1 MSLLYDMDA
10 IKGYLLAKKNGFTQ
24 ELFLETYGEITREE
38 SERLAKAKEGTS
50 LVANIAG
57 TLSGYITEPE
67 TLIDFAS
74 PGKIIGSTIAKGAA
88 KAFVTEAAYAGV
100 SEVMRQKK
108 IRQHMERAGLEYTL
122 WDSTKEVL
130 INSGFAGTLRGIG
143 SAVMDWRVVSKIN
156 NGITNATDK
165 EIFDRFARRENFK
178 LTQNSN
184 KHLRL
189 MEQTEADIEAGK
201 NTEVSAHTDIDINT
215 RTDDAVE
222 ANDFRQRLGEDYVAK
237 GYDAEEKA
245 LNDTIEAD
253 PIPDDVY
260 GGMATNEDGD
270 ALIREYATH
279 PEIEAELRELD
290 ELELRM
296 KSAQESPRFEEAIE
310 GARERSFKDTRSP
323 TRIVTKGTL
332 VRDEARFGGED
343 LTTRL
348 APITEKNHNYDF
360 SLTKQDIANFE
371 KGNITDELLAK
382 IEDDLA
388 VLENDPTYQLIQEAV
403 DDGVELRPDGNLYDI
418 DGNKLFAKG
427 LDNLVAGGVAGVEVD
442 EEGNITLDPAK
453 FVLGMAGL
461 SVAKR
466 IANMNTVQEAFK
478 GYVGRQLEKFEQ
490 TRVGQA
496 VTGLQKIVPDDNSI
510 HEQGYDPKGDN

>member
-1 MSLLYDMDA
+1 MAELQFDLPLGDTEKEPEELSGFQVGYQETKLRHGAGIEDKTFQRLLTNYPDYNENAEAYQSMASVWDNNKPGYVAAIDNNVFALTEDNEVTVGEGHNAGMSLLYDMDA

-67 TLIDFAS
+67 TLVDFAS
-74 PGKIIGSTIAKGAA
+74 PSKIIGSTIAKGAA

-323 TRIVTKGTL
+323 TRIVTKG
-332 VRDEARFGGED
+332 
-343 LTTRL
+343 
-348 APITEKNHNYDF
+348 
-360 SLTKQDIANFE
+360 
-371 KGNITDELLAK
+371 
-382 IEDDLA
+382 
-388 VLENDPTYQLIQEAV
+388 
-403 DDGVELRPDGNLYDI
+403 
-418 DGNKLFAKG
+418 
-427 LDNLVAGGVAGVEVD
+427 DN
-442 EEGNITLDPAK
+442 
-453 FVLGMAGL
+453 
-461 SVAKR
+461 
-466 IANMNTVQEAFK
+466 
-478 GYVGRQLEKFEQ
+478 
-490 TRVGQA
+490 
-496 VTGLQKIVPDDNSI
+496 
-510 HEQGYDPKGDN
+510 